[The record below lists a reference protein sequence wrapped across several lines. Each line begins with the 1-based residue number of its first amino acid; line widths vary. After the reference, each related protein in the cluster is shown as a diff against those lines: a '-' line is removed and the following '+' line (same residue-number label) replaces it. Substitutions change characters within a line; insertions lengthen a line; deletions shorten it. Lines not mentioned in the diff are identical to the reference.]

1 MSTTSYSSGTTA
13 NLSIHSATSLTI
25 TKRLGINDRTGEP
38 YTVFNIKCG
47 NNGCDILT
55 LRWEYFSDV
64 DLGIITF
71 KTAKDASRFPRRWVI
86 TDVGDTKQDL
96 LKIYEERVSKND

>member
-25 TKRLGINDRTGEP
+25 TKRSGINDRTGEP
-38 YTVFNIKCG
+38 YTVYNIKCG

-55 LRWEYFSDV
+55 HDISIFMDSDAP
-64 DLGIITF
+64 IT
-71 KTAKDASRFPRRWVI
+71 I
-86 TDVGDTKQDL
+86 QDGVFDN
-96 LKIYEERVSKND
+96 E